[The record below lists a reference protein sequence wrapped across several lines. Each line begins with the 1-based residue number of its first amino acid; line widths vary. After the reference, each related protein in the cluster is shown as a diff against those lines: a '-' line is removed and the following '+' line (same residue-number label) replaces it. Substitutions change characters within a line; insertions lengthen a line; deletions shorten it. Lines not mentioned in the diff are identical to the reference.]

1 VAVSNTVDLRMFLPT
16 DHKWSEGATT
26 MIDLAAPPADAM
38 EKIQNDPCL
47 AQLASQRHLQNVLI
61 GLYGAQGVREKTDPP
76 LWKAIRDN
84 LPTDVDLTS
93 VDMPV
98 LDVSAFAIRQLVTQM
113 ANTASGASVKCCLR
127 LLVRWIVRLT
137 FAPVRAAQTAQ
148 RCEKVRISN
157 QVAWLLNLV
166 GPQIAKEKAEKKDKE
181 NLTESMNRRLRVTP
195 TLRSFYSTKGT
206 KTCRMRLHKA
216 NAREAAA
223 IRRLALDAALPS
235 DAPPL

>member
-76 LWKAIRDN
+76 YVICLIDCCDVVCLDAQVAHRLWKAIRDN

-98 LDVSAFAIRQLVTQM
+98 LDVSAFAIRQVPRFTMVFWLSIPHLC
-113 ANTASGASVKCCLR
+113 AN
-127 LLVRWIVRLT
+127 
-137 FAPVRAAQTAQ
+137 
-148 RCEKVRISN
+148 
-157 QVAWLLNLV
+157 
-166 GPQIAKEKAEKKDKE
+166 
-181 NLTESMNRRLRVTP
+181 
-195 TLRSFYSTKGT
+195 
-206 KTCRMRLHKA
+206 
-216 NAREAAA
+216 
-223 IRRLALDAALPS
+223 
-235 DAPPL
+235 